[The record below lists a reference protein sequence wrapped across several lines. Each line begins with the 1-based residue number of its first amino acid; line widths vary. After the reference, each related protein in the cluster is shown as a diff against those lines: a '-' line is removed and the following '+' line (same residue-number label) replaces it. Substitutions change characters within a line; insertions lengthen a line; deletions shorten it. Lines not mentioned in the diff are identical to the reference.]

1 MVNPKIGRPI
11 FAVVRSLSLIVG
23 VPTLL
28 AMIYYGFF
36 ASDIYISEVRFA
48 IRGPQSTPQTGELA
62 LMLGG
67 VSIGGGSIQDAV
79 VVSDY
84 IHSRKMLDQLQRL
97 GLRAHYSSAEV
108 DWLSRLSA
116 DTSKEEFLK
125 YFKDKVEV
133 LRDETSNIITLKT
146 KAFSSEMAKR
156 MAELII
162 RLSEDLVNRMSRRIE
177 EDAISFARKEL
188 KRATEKVHAATQALT
203 RFRNEHESIDPAEK
217 TTAVLG
223 IVTGIEQRL
232 AEARAEL
239 SEARGYMREDSAA
252 VKALQYRVVALT
264 KQLDIEQSR
273 LAGKQGEH
281 LSGLIEDYQPLVL
294 EQELAREYY
303 TSALASLENARLE
316 AQRKQRYLIT
326 FIPPTEPDEAVEP
339 KRVWKILTVMVGAL
353 LIYVIGGL
361 MWAALKDHMG
371 HA

>member
-1 MVNPKIGRPI
+1 MVNLKIGEPI

-36 ASDIYISEVRFA
+36 ASDVYISEARFA
-48 IRGPQSTPQTGELA
+48 IRSHQSTPQAGELA
-62 LMLGG
+62 WMLSGT
-67 VSIGGGSIQDAV
+67 SIGGGSIQDAI

-84 IHSRKMLDQLQRL
+84 IHSLEMLDQLRRL
-97 GLRAHYSSAEV
+97 KLRAHYSSTQV

-116 DTSKEEFLK
+116 DASKEEFLE

-146 KAFSSEMAKR
+146 KAFSSVMAKQ

-162 RLSEDLVNRMSRRIE
+162 RLSEDLVNRMSQRIE

-188 KRATEKVHAATQALT
+188 QRATEKVHAATQALT

-217 TTAVLG
+217 TSAVLG
-223 IVTGIEQRL
+223 IVTGIEQKL

-239 SEARGYMREDSAA
+239 SEARGYMREDSTK
-252 VKALQYRVVALT
+252 VKALKNRIVALT

-281 LSGLIEDYQPLVL
+281 LSGLIEGYQPLVL

-326 FIPPTEPDEAVEP
+326 FIPPTEPDEAAEP
-339 KRVWKILTVMVGAL
+339 KRLWKILTVMVGAL
-353 LIYVIGGL
+353 LVYVIGGL

-371 HA
+371 HS